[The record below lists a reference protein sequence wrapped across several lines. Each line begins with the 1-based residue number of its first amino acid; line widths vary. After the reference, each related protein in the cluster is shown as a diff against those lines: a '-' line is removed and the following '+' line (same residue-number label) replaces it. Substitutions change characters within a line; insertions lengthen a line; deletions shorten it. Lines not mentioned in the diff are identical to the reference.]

1 MNSPDS
7 PVPSPNSA
15 SLRAMPKDSHWS
27 IGTFSL
33 FDIALALIETESS
46 EWNED
51 AGANLFLDEL
61 LTQIRRETECMAIL
75 CGARTGERA
84 RVWSFVGQWSAA
96 LRDEA
101 HFRELAKFADVW
113 IVGVPDADLDLPGV
127 VAVPIPRGAKLENER
142 GAIVESRSFG
152 AAMIAR
158 LGGLLDP
165 ENPDSRYFEGVVTV
179 RQEAIEIAAG
189 RLASVLRLAPL
200 DKRWVDYELVS
211 GWYARLNRQL
221 LESLET
227 TRLQL
232 RAKDAEIAQTRAE
245 QDQLENLVRSYVGGE
260 TWREVRDAVENR
272 QMEIADR
279 EREEFTICFCDLVG
293 FTKLSERLTPTEVA
307 QILNDHFARLYN
319 IVRAHGGT
327 VDKFIGDAIL
337 AYFPSPV
344 EAFEAAKKMVQESRS
359 VRLNS
364 DWSLPIEV
372 RVGLNT
378 GFVALANLGV
388 PEMRQRTVLGEAV
401 NFAQRMQSVAPP
413 HSVLLS
419 DKTLRLLPPHLIRA
433 IEPVQVQIKGRREP
447 VEAYLWSISTER
459 REHIQERLSLR
470 TGLMAAS
477 QRTSLADRLR
487 RGRG

>member
-1 MNSPDS
+1 MTQKPT
-7 PVPSPNSA
+7 PAPP
-15 SLRAMPKDSHWS
+15 RATPKDSHWS
-27 IGTFSL
+27 LGTFGL
-33 FDIALALIETESS
+33 FDIALALIEAEGS
-46 EWNED
+46 EWSED
-51 AGANLFLDEL
+51 EGANLFLEDS
-61 LTQIRRETECMAIL
+61 LTAMRLETERMAFL
-75 CGARTGERA
+75 CGKRTGERA
-84 RVWSFVGQWSAA
+84 RVWSFVGHWSAA
-96 LRDEA
+96 LQDRE
-101 HFRELAKFADVW
+101 HYVELAKVADVW
-113 IVGVPDADLDLPGV
+113 IVGVPDADLDLAGV
-127 VAVPIPRGAKLENER
+127 VAVPVPRGAVLEHER
-142 GAIVESRSFG
+142 GVVIEAPSFG
-152 AAMIAR
+152 AAMFAR

-165 ENPDSRYFEGVVTV
+165 DDPKSRYFEGVVTI

-200 DKRWVDYELVS
+200 PKRWVDFELVS
-211 GWYARLNRQL
+211 GWYGRLNRRL

-232 RAKDAEIAQTRAE
+232 RAKDAEIAQMRTE

-260 TWREVRDAVENR
+260 TWREVRDAVENH
-272 QMEIADR
+272 QFEIADR

-307 QILNDHFARLYN
+307 HILNDHFARLYN

-337 AYFPSPV
+337 AYFPSPI

-401 NFAQRMQSVAPP
+401 NFAQRMQSSAPP

-419 DKTLRLLPPHLIRA
+419 DKTLRVLPPHMIRA

-447 VEAYLWSISTER
+447 VEAYLWSLSTER

-477 QRTSLADRLR
+477 QRTSLAERLR